1 MRGARVDQSRRG
13 PLLIG
18 AAVILPLLIFV
29 AVLIAFSSGERR
41 QQVQEQ
47 AVAKASTLMIEV
59 DASLSR
65 TLGSL
70 DALAALPAFAQG
82 DLAGAYA
89 QSREIAGLNPDW
101 VTVTFTD
108 LDRALVLFDLRR
120 PIGPPLPSPELVAR
134 PPAGWSAKAFAG
146 GIGGTGRGCPCIL
159 THRIV
164 RGSNGHVHAVT
175 AMVNPAPFQQL
186 VLAASGKSRLTGLV
200 DREGDFIG
208 RSIDYREKLGKPGSV
223 SLRGA
228 VAAGKPAGIYS
239 GRTLEGVANYSAF
252 ARSPLTGWSAH
263 IAFAPTLLDVPRRRM
278 VAAAGMAAVAA
289 LALALFLIWFTLRQL
304 AEGRRVEERL
314 QETQKL
320 EALGQLTGG
329 IAHDFN
335 NLLTPILGGLDL
347 LVGHGE
353 LDDRSRRLADA
364 ALACAKKASKLTGQ
378 LLAFSR
384 RQRMEIHPVDLK
396 ALLAELEPLLRQSV
410 ESTVEIEIDLDDEAR
425 CVLSDGNQLELALLN
440 LVVNARDAM
449 PAGGTIRIGASLRKR
464 GPDED
469 AMTVLTVADSGVGMS
484 ADIVRRAAE
493 PFFTTKPPGSG
504 TGLGLAQ
511 VLGIVE
517 QSGGSLDIESEVGKG
532 TIVSI
537 LLLSCDM
544 PPEPEQIQPVIAAP
558 PPPGELRVLVCD
570 DDDAVRSFV
579 ARAIE
584 DDGYAVES
592 VGNGHT
598 AVEAVRNG
606 TYHLLVVDFAMQG
619 MNGAEVARQVRML
632 DAPPALLMITGYA
645 DTELLEQL
653 GQGIPML
660 RKPFDAE
667 TLLAAVRQAV
677 GSSQGF
683 S

>member
-1 MRGARVDQSRRG
+1 MDHSRRG

-29 AVLIAFSSGERR
+29 AVLIAFSASERR
-41 QQVQEQ
+41 RQVQEQ
-47 AVAKASTLMIEV
+47 AVAEASVLMIQV

-70 DALAALPAFAQG
+70 DALAALPAFVEG
-82 DLAGAYA
+82 DVDGAYA
-89 QSREIAGLNPDW
+89 RSREIAGLNPDW

-108 LDRALVLFDLRR
+108 LDRATVLFDLRH
-120 PIGPPLPSPELVAR
+120 PIGATLPSPQPVAL
-134 PPAGWSAKAFAG
+134 PPAGWPEKAFAG

-164 RGSNGHVHAVT
+164 RGSNGHIHAVT
-175 AMVNPAPFQQL
+175 AMVSPAPFQQL
-186 VLAASGKSRLTGLV
+186 ALAASGQNKLTGLV

-208 RSIDYREKLGKPGSV
+208 RSIDFPERLGKPGSV

-228 VAAGKPAGIYS
+228 VASGKQAGIYS
-239 GRTLEGVANYSAF
+239 GRTLEGVANYTAF
-252 ARSPLTGWSAH
+252 ARSPLSGWSAH

-278 VAAAGMAAVAA
+278 IVAAGLASAAA
-289 LALALFLIWFTLRQL
+289 LALALFLIWFTIRQL
-304 AEGRRVEERL
+304 REGRRVEERL
-314 QETQKL
+314 QESQKL

-347 LVGHGE
+347 LVDRGE
-353 LDDRSRRLADA
+353 LDDRSRRLAEA
-364 ALACAKKASKLTGQ
+364 ALVCAKKASKLTGQ

-410 ESTVEIEIDLDDEAR
+410 DSSVEIEIHLDEEAR

-464 GPDED
+464 SPDED
-469 AMTVLTVADSGVGMS
+469 PMVALTVEDSGVGMP
-484 ADIVRRAAE
+484 AEVLRRAPE

-511 VLGIVE
+511 VHGIVE
-517 QSGGSLDIESEVGKG
+517 QSGGSLEMKSEVGKG
-532 TIVSI
+532 TAVCIY
-537 LLLSCDM
+537 LPACEA
-544 PPEPEQIQPVIAAP
+544 PPEVEPVQPGVGAAAP
-558 PPPGELRVLVCD
+558 PGDWRILVCD
-570 DDDAVRSFV
+570 DDDAVRGFV

-584 DDGYAVES
+584 DGGYAVES
-592 VGNGHT
+592 VGNGRT
-598 AVEAVRNG
+598 AVEAIRNA

-619 MNGAEVARQVRML
+619 MNGAEVARQVRSL
-632 DAPPALLMITGYA
+632 DGAPPVLLITGYA
-645 DTELLEQL
+645 DTELLDQL
-653 GQGIPML
+653 GEGIPIL

-667 TLLAAVRQAV
+667 TLLATVRQMVELGSV
-677 GSSQGF
+677 G
-683 S
+683 